1 MRALQTFAL
10 SLLLAAASL
19 SFGATAFADPFWQP
33 VQAFTDLPGVK
44 SPEAVEREDAVR
56 CQQVR
61 VRRNPGLNSGY
72 ATTNFCRRGTGP
84 VFQSGRLPP
93 SIIRQLRGFTY

>member
-44 SPEAVEREDAVR
+44 SPEAVERENAVR
-56 CQQVR
+56 
-61 VRRNPGLNSGY
+61 
-72 ATTNFCRRGTGP
+72 
-84 VFQSGRLPP
+84 
-93 SIIRQLRGFTY
+93 